1 MRQARRCPRGAVTPS
16 RTAAYWIERLGLAPH
31 PEGGYFRE
39 TYRAA
44 ESIPAEGLPARFAG
58 PRTFSTAVYYLL
70 QRDDVSALHRIA
82 ADEVWHHYTGAPLAL
97 TIIDPG
103 GHLTTPVLGADA
115 EHGESFQLV
124 VPAGAWFGATLARA
138 ADEPEPSDAAV
149 LGRGGHVD
157 AAEQDPRRRP
167 GATVHHRQ
175 ARQHREAGKRPWPWR
190 RLQFLATRRR
200 SRP

>member
-1 MRQARRCPRGAVTPS
+1 MRQARRCPRGAVTPA

-44 ESIPAEGLPARFAG
+44 ESIPAEGLPARFTG

-70 QRDDVSALHRIA
+70 QGDDVSALHRIA
-82 ADEVWHHYTGAPLAL
+82 ADEVWHHYAGAQLAL

-103 GHLTTPVLGADA
+103 GRLTTPVLGADA
-115 EHGESFQLV
+115 ERGESFQLV

-138 ADEPEPSDAAV
+138 ADAPEPDDAAAFTLV
-149 LGRGGHVD
+149 GCTVAPGFEFADFELGRRG
-157 AAEQDPRRRP
+157 ELLRRYP
-167 GATVHHRQ
+167 
-175 ARQHREAGKRPWPWR
+175 QHRALIE
-190 RLQFLATRRR
+190 RLTR
-200 SRP
+200 